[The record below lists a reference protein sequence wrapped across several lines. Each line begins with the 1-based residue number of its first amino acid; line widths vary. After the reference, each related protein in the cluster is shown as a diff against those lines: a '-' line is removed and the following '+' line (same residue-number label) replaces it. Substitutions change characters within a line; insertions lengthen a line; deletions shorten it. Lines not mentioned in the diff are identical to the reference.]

1 MQNLEFL
8 KKINMKKPALFIS
21 ILIILV
27 IFLSVVK
34 TFISN
39 NVSTSGVLL
48 GKAEE
53 QISNYKLENTLLEE
67 KLYTE
72 SSLTTIAIK
81 ADKLGYTDKKT
92 DFVLTNQYPVAYK
105 Q

>member
-1 MQNLEFL
+1 MR
-8 KKINMKKPALFIS
+8 KPALLIS
-21 ILIILV
+21 ILIIIV
-27 IFLSVVK
+27 ITLSVVK

-48 GKAEE
+48 GKAQEE
-53 QISNYKLENTLLEE
+53 ISTYKLENTLLAE

-72 SSLTTIAIK
+72 SSLTSIAVK
-81 ADKLGYTDKKT
+81 ADKLGYIDKKT

>member
-1 MQNLEFL
+1 
-8 KKINMKKPALFIS
+8 MKKPALFITVLILS
-21 ILIILV
+21 ILI
-27 IFLSVVK
+27 LSVVR

-48 GKAEE
+48 GKAQE
-53 QISNYKLENTLLEE
+53 QIDKYKLENTLLEE
-67 KLYTE
+67 KLYTQ
-72 SSLTTIAIK
+72 SSLTSIAVK

-92 DFVLTNQYPVAYK
+92 DFVLTNQYPVAFK